1 MRLVRKSPTLAE
13 EPGGPIFRWFGG
25 KFDRIRIRQGT
36 RGTSVTFGIAFDP
49 PRICVRPLLS
59 YDATPAGGSW

>member
-1 MRLVRKSPTLAE
+1 MRKSPTLAE
-13 EPGGPIFRWFGG
+13 EPVRPDIPLVGG

-49 PRICVRPLLS
+49 PRILRP
-59 YDATPAGGSW
+59 PALEL